1 MRIGILGALSAVL
14 YIFPEIPVFPPIYKI
29 DLSALPALVGGMT
42 MGPLASL
49 LILLIKDLTGLLHS
63 TSMGVGE
70 LADFLMTGSLCLT
83 ATAVY
88 MRRRDMKGA
97 ALGMALGIVAIMLVG
112 AAANYWIMIPFYGK
126 VMNFPEE
133 AIVGMMAKL
142 VPQVDS
148 LGKMI
153 LLVVMP
159 FNFIKGIIIA
169 AVALLVYKPLK
180 KLLET
185 A

>member
-1 MRIGILGALSAVL
+1 VRIGILGALSAAL

-70 LADFLMTGSLCLT
+70 LADFLMTGSLCV
-83 ATAVY
+83 AASAVY
-88 MRRRDMKGA
+88 IRRKDMRGA
-97 ALGMALGIVAIMLVG
+97 VLGMALGILAITLVG
-112 AAANYWIMIPFYGK
+112 AAANYWIMIPFYMK
-126 VMNFPEE
+126 VMNLPEE
-133 AIVGMMAKL
+133 AIIGMMAKL
-142 VPQVDS
+142 VPEVDS

-159 FNFIKGIIIA
+159 FNFLKGVIIG
-169 AVALLVYKPLK
+169 AVSLLVYKPLR